1 MKRNWKSLM
10 VSGTVLTVL
19 AGALTLPALAS
30 VGQRTAA
37 LHYQNIKVTLDGR
50 TLDLTDSRGNEVEPF
65 TIDGTT
71 YLPLA
76 SISKALGMD
85 VRWDADTNTVILNT
99 KGTGTTAAE
108 SYIGVERAKEIALKD
123 AGLSASQVSFVRA
136 GLDWDN
142 GRMEYEVEFWKDN
155 VEYDYEI
162 DAYTGTILHSD
173 RDIEGYS
180 IPAQSS
186 ADIGADRAKEIAL
199 DHAGVSASKATFV
212 RAHLDYEDG
221 RRVYDVEF
229 YSGSK
234 EYDYEID
241 AASGDIL
248 SWDYDAEYYT
258 GQAAGQT
265 GSYLSEAEVRQIVE
279 DRAGVSGTFREL
291 HLDRDDGRVVYE
303 GEMRDG
309 WTEYEFTLDAVT
321 GTILEWD
328 GTEHWFHDR
337 TARGR
342 RGVPRRPLWLSG
354 GMSYGRGAA
363 LSGKGDGEKMG
374 GPELR
379 SGIEKRRVLCY
390 NGSME
395 TKRAALSQG
404 GRRRKGA

>member
-162 DAYTGTILHSD
+162 DAATGKI
-173 RDIEGYS
+173 
-180 IPAQSS
+180 
-186 ADIGADRAKEIAL
+186 
-199 DHAGVSASKATFV
+199 VS
-212 RAHLDYEDG
+212 Y
-221 RRVYDVEF
+221 
-229 YSGSK
+229 
-234 EYDYEID
+234 
-241 AASGDIL
+241 
-248 SWDYDAEYYT
+248 DYDAENYT
-258 GQAAGQT
+258 PSQSTNTNANVKI
-265 GSYLSEAEVRQIVE
+265 SEATAKQTALSRVPG
-279 DRAGVSGTFREL
+279 ATAANLYKFK
-291 HLDRDDGRVVYE
+291 LDFDDGRWEYE
-303 GEMRDG
+303 GEIRYGTM
-309 WTEYEFTLDAVT
+309 EYDFTIDANT
-321 GTILEWD
+321 GAIIEWD
-328 GTEHWFHDR
+328 
-337 TARGR
+337 
-342 RGVPRRPLWLSG
+342 
-354 GMSYGRGAA
+354 
-363 LSGKGDGEKMG
+363 
-374 GPELR
+374 
-379 SGIEKRRVLCY
+379 
-390 NGSME
+390 ME
-395 TKRAALSQG
+395 SIYD
-404 GRRRKGA
+404 

>member
-162 DAYTGTILHSD
+162 DASTGEIRSWDH
-173 RDIEGYS
+173 DIEGYS
-180 IPAQSS
+180 IGNAQSS
-186 ADIGADRAKEIAL
+186 SDIGAEQAKTIAL
-199 DHAGVSASKATFV
+199 NHAGVSASDAVFLYAEPD
-212 RAHLDYEDG
+212 RDDG
-221 RRVYDVEF
+221 RRVYEVEF
-229 YSGSK
+229 YSGSR

-241 AASGDIL
+241 AATGDVV
-248 SWDYDAEYYT
+248 SYDFDAERYT
-258 GQAAGQT
+258 GQQEQS
-265 GSYLSEAEVRQIVE
+265 GSYISEARVKEIVE
-279 DRAGVSGTFREL
+279 DRAGTTGTYREFKL
-291 HLDRDDGRVVYE
+291 ERDDGRTVYE
-303 GEMRDG
+303 GELRSG
-309 WTEYEFTLDAVT
+309 WTEYEFTVDAYT
-321 GTILEWD
+321 GEILEWSV
-328 GTEHWFHDR
+328 DR
-337 TARGR
+337 
-342 RGVPRRPLWLSG
+342 
-354 GMSYGRGAA
+354 
-363 LSGKGDGEKMG
+363 
-374 GPELR
+374 
-379 SGIEKRRVLCY
+379 
-390 NGSME
+390 
-395 TKRAALSQG
+395 
-404 GRRRKGA
+404 

>member
-1 MKRNWKSLM
+1 M
-10 VSGTVLTVL
+10 
-19 AGALTLPALAS
+19 
-30 VGQRTAA
+30 GQRTAA

-186 ADIGADRAKEIAL
+186 ADIGADRAKEIA
-199 DHAGVSASKATFV
+199 
-212 RAHLDYEDG
+212 
-221 RRVYDVEF
+221 
-229 YSGSK
+229 
-234 EYDYEID
+234 
-241 AASGDIL
+241 
-248 SWDYDAEYYT
+248 
-258 GQAAGQT
+258 
-265 GSYLSEAEVRQIVE
+265 E

-328 GTEHWFHDR
+328 VDR
-337 TARGR
+337 H
-342 RGVPRRPLWLSG
+342 
-354 GMSYGRGAA
+354 
-363 LSGKGDGEKMG
+363 
-374 GPELR
+374 
-379 SGIEKRRVLCY
+379 
-390 NGSME
+390 
-395 TKRAALSQG
+395 
-404 GRRRKGA
+404 

>member
-37 LHYQNIKVTLDGR
+37 RHYQNIKVTLDGR

-162 DAYTGTILHSD
+162 DAYTGTILH
-173 RDIEGYS
+173 
-180 IPAQSS
+180 
-186 ADIGADRAKEIAL
+186 
-199 DHAGVSASKATFV
+199 
-212 RAHLDYEDG
+212 
-221 RRVYDVEF
+221 
-229 YSGSK
+229 
-234 EYDYEID
+234 
-241 AASGDIL
+241 
-248 SWDYDAEYYT
+248 WDYDAEYYT

-328 GTEHWFHDR
+328 VDR
-337 TARGR
+337 H
-342 RGVPRRPLWLSG
+342 
-354 GMSYGRGAA
+354 
-363 LSGKGDGEKMG
+363 
-374 GPELR
+374 
-379 SGIEKRRVLCY
+379 
-390 NGSME
+390 
-395 TKRAALSQG
+395 
-404 GRRRKGA
+404 

>member
-199 DHAGVSASKATFV
+199 DHAGVSASDAVFLYAK
-212 RAHLDYEDG
+212 LDRDDG
-221 RRVYDVEF
+221 RRVYEVEF
-229 YSGSK
+229 YSGSR

-241 AASGDIL
+241 AATGDVV
-248 SWDYDAEYYT
+248 SYDFDAERYT
-258 GQAAGQT
+258 GQQEQS
-265 GSYLSEAEVRQIVE
+265 GSYISEARVKEIVE
-279 DRAGVSGTFREL
+279 DRAGTTGTYREFKL
-291 HLDRDDGRVVYE
+291 ERDDGRTVYE
-303 GEMRDG
+303 GELRSG
-309 WTEYEFTLDAVT
+309 WTEYEFTVDAYT
-321 GTILEWD
+321 GEILEWSV
-328 GTEHWFHDR
+328 DR
-337 TARGR
+337 
-342 RGVPRRPLWLSG
+342 
-354 GMSYGRGAA
+354 
-363 LSGKGDGEKMG
+363 
-374 GPELR
+374 
-379 SGIEKRRVLCY
+379 
-390 NGSME
+390 
-395 TKRAALSQG
+395 
-404 GRRRKGA
+404 

>member
-180 IPAQSS
+180 IPTQSS

-234 EYDYEID
+234 EYD
-241 AASGDIL
+241 
-248 SWDYDAEYYT
+248 
-258 GQAAGQT
+258 
-265 GSYLSEAEVRQIVE
+265 
-279 DRAGVSGTFREL
+279 
-291 HLDRDDGRVVYE
+291 
-303 GEMRDG
+303 
-309 WTEYEFTLDAVT
+309 
-321 GTILEWD
+321 
-328 GTEHWFHDR
+328 
-337 TARGR
+337 
-342 RGVPRRPLWLSG
+342 
-354 GMSYGRGAA
+354 
-363 LSGKGDGEKMG
+363 
-374 GPELR
+374 
-379 SGIEKRRVLCY
+379 
-390 NGSME
+390 
-395 TKRAALSQG
+395 
-404 GRRRKGA
+404 